1 MDNYELHAYNDHER
15 CHMGTEDLA
24 RLLRQLRTERGLSQ
38 VALAE
43 RAGLSRNFVA
53 QIERGKSLPTVATLG
68 RLATALGITSS
79 ELLGEGLSAVGVN
92 AELAAVPLVSDRIA
106 AGPPMLVADHVDS
119 LELLPRPLLR
129 GLGVDPH
136 HAVLV
141 RLGPD
146 QDSMADTIPPG
157 ATVLIDR
164 APVRDIAP
172 RGIYAVREEAAG
184 ETGCSVKRLVLDSE
198 SRVLILL
205 SDNPA
210 HLPRAIRLRAGLPLS
225 DVVVGRVV
233 WWASPSLTHR

>member
-1 MDNYELHAYNDHER
+1 MNVDELGAAIRH
-15 CHMGTEDLA
+15 
-24 RLLRQLRTERGLSQ
+24 LRRQQGLSQ
-38 VALAE
+38 QALAE
-43 RAGLSRNFVA
+43 KSGLSRNFVA
-53 QIERGKSLPTVATLG
+53 QIERGESLPTVATLR

-79 ELLGEGLSAVGVN
+79 ELLGEGPPAIGTT

-106 AGPPMLVADHVDS
+106 AGPPLFVADHVES

-129 GLGVDPH
+129 GLGVDPRR
-136 HAVLV
+136 AVLV

-157 ATVLIDR
+157 ATVLVDR
-164 APVRDIAP
+164 SPVRAIVP
-172 RGIYAVREEAAG
+172 RGIYAVREESAG
-184 ETGCSVKRLVLDSE
+184 ETGCSVKRLVLDID

-210 HLPRAIRLRAGLPLS
+210 HLPRAIRLRADLPFS

-233 WWASPSLTHR
+233 WWAAPAPSGSR

>member
-1 MDNYELHAYNDHER
+1 ME
-15 CHMGTEDLA
+15 TEDLA

-38 VALAE
+38 MALAD

-53 QIERGKSLPTVATLG
+53 QIERGESLPTVATLR

-79 ELLGEGLSAVGVN
+79 ELLGEGPPAAGAT

-106 AGPPMLVADHVDS
+106 AGPPLLVADHVES

-129 GLGVDPH
+129 GLGVDPRR
-136 HAVLV
+136 AVLV

-157 ATVLIDR
+157 ATVLVDR
-164 APVRDIAP
+164 SPVRAIVP
-172 RGIYAVREEAAG
+172 RGIYAVREESAG
-184 ETGCSVKRLVLDSE
+184 ETGCSVKRLVLDSDA
-198 SRVLILL
+198 RVLILL

-210 HLPRAIRLRAGLPLS
+210 HLPRAIRLRADLSFS
-225 DVVVGRVV
+225 DVIVGRVV
-233 WWASPSLTHR
+233 WWAAPAPFGSR

>member
-1 MDNYELHAYNDHER
+1 
-15 CHMGTEDLA
+15 MGIDDLA

-38 VALAE
+38 SALAA

-53 QIERGKSLPTVATLG
+53 QIERGESLPTVATLG
-68 RLATALGITSS
+68 RLAAALETTAG
-79 ELLGEGLSAVGVN
+79 ELLGEAPAAGAS

-106 AGPPMLVADHVDS
+106 AGPPLLVADHVES

-129 GLGVDPH
+129 GLGVDPRR
-136 HAVLV
+136 AVLV

-157 ATVLIDR
+157 ATVLVDR
-164 APVRDIAP
+164 SPVRTIVP
-172 RGIYAVREEAAG
+172 RAIYAVREEAAG
-184 ETGCSVKRLVLDSE
+184 DTGCSVKRLVLDPD

-210 HLPRAIRLRAGLPLS
+210 HLPRAIRLRADLPLS
-225 DVVVGRVV
+225 DVIIGRVV
-233 WWASPSLTHR
+233 WWAAPARR